1 MNEKHEVTSAVITD
15 RAMEILQFDHNEFYG
30 VDGIIDVFTKDNRI
44 LAFGKQNEEGE
55 YALLEAYFMAKGETG
70 IVTTEDASE
79 INFISQLVGII
90 DAGVAESIEDP
101 EMLLQAVRDEFQA
114 AAEAHLDM
122 KLIEEPKMT
131 R

>member
-1 MNEKHEVTSAVITD
+1 
-15 RAMEILQFDHNEFYG
+15 
-30 VDGIIDVFTKDNRI
+30 
-44 LAFGKQNEEGE
+44 
-55 YALLEAYFMAKGETG
+55 MAKGETG

-90 DAGVAESIEDP
+90 DSGVAESIEDP
-101 EMLLQAVRDEFQA
+101 EMLLQAVRDEFKA